1 MISKKKLDLR
11 ETFIDLI
18 MKNKYKKSKKSKD
31 YQSNYAFL
39 ESLTIDELQKMS
51 NDEDDNDDEF
61 IEEINYCFNE
71 DENEF
76 SFVNE

>member
-18 MKNKYKKSKKSKD
+18 MKNKYKKSKD
-31 YQSNYAFL
+31 YQSNHAFL
-39 ESLTIDELQKMS
+39 GSLTIDELQKMS